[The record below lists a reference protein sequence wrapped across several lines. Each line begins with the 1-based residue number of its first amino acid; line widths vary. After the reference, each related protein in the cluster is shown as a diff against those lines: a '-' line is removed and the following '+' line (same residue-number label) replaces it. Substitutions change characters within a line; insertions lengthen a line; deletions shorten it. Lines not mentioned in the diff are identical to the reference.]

1 MFKDSVLRFTSKKRK
16 KGFTLVELIIVIA
29 IVGILACIAIPKFG
43 QVTKEANVK
52 ADIASAKTL
61 HGVAATL
68 IADGTIAI
76 KPSTG
81 EYPDDVTNAVESRLD
96 GEKYPKVKALDG
108 YEFAVGIYKMDDIR
122 VFVTTN
128 KTGKD
133 VIEVYPDGK
142 EIYDSSKDF
151 NQTDKE

>member
-1 MFKDSVLRFTSKKRK
+1 MFKDSVLRFTLKKRK
-16 KGFTLVELIIVIA
+16 KGFTLVELIIVVA
-29 IVGILACIAIPKFG
+29 IVGILAGIAIPKFG
-43 QVTKEANVK
+43 QVTKDANIT

-81 EYPDDVTNAVESRLD
+81 EYPDNVTKAVESRLD

-128 KTGKD
+128 KTGED
-133 VIEVYPDGK
+133 VIEVYPNGK
-142 EIYDSSKDF
+142 GIYEIENKGA
-151 NQTDKE
+151 DK